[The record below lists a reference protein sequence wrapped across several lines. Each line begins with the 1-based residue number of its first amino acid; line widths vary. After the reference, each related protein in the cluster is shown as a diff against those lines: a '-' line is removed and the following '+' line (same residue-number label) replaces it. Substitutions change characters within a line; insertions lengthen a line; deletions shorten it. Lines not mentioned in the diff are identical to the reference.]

1 MFVMEKGK
9 KGITMKETME
19 KLSVKSR
26 TTVYKIEAEG
36 RIRRINN
43 RLGIRKVLY
52 LEEDIDKLL
61 EG

>member
-1 MFVMEKGK
+1 MEQDQ

>member
-1 MFVMEKGK
+1 MEKDQ

>member
-1 MFVMEKGK
+1 MEKGK

>member
-1 MFVMEKGK
+1 MIQATK

-26 TTVYKIEAEG
+26 TTVYKLEAEG
-36 RIRRINN
+36 RIRRVK
-43 RLGIRKVLY
+43 LGIRKVLY

-61 EG
+61 EAND